1 MIQKLISLPPNT
13 VSDFYHVAGV
23 TQGEYF
29 ATCDP
34 IGARIGS
41 GGGTVWA
48 IEDAR
53 RAGVLQEDA
62 KRIILHAGGQSR
74 RLPAYAPAGK
84 IFTPIPVMRW
94 ARGERLTQN
103 LMTRQLPL
111 YEKMLEKAPAQ
122 LKTLIASGDVYIRC
136 DKPLAPIPDAD
147 VVVYGLW
154 DEQGAAGNHG
164 VFTMRRDGNGALDR
178 MLQKPTAAQLE
189 NISQTHFY
197 LLDIGVWLL
206 SDRALALLDKRSRE
220 RGVDGQYGN
229 YDLYS
234 EFGYALG
241 TNAPLPDAEIGE
253 LTVKVIPLD
262 GGGFYHYGTSRE
274 LISSTLRLQN
284 LVSDQR
290 AILHNN
296 SKPHPAM
303 FIQNARVTTG
313 LQKENSNLWIE
324 NACVGEGWSLAHDH
338 IITGVPENDW
348 TLTLGAGCCVDI
360 VPVDEEAWAARPY
373 GMNDRFKGAIADAE
387 TSYLGM
393 PFAQWAAER
402 GLDTEM
408 LFSADESADLQETPL
423 FPIVASVEQLGWVMR
438 WMTSEP
444 ELAIGRKIWLEAER
458 LSANRL
464 MERASVARIE
474 EQRIRFRAESLQLLS
489 TNHAKSV
496 FYQSDLA
503 ELASIYAAENVELPQ
518 PLTEEEPVMKRVHD
532 AMFRSR
538 VCSLSNRDEEAG
550 AWSRRAFRLLSESM
564 VEKLACDK
572 PLPRMTTHPDQI
584 VWGRSPVRIDLA
596 GGWTD
601 TPPYCL
607 LEGSA
612 VVNIGIELN
621 GQPPLQ
627 VYVKPGRDFAI
638 TLRSID
644 LGAQETVHTFDELR
658 AFNKLGSPFSIPK
671 AALALVGF
679 LPEFCCERFAS
690 LEEQLRA
697 FGCGIEV
704 TLLAAIPAGS
714 GLGTSS
720 VLGGTVLGALSS
732 FCGLAWDRQEVC
744 NQTLVLEQLLTSGG
758 GWQDQYGGILP
769 GVKLLTTTDG
779 LLQRPETRWA
789 SDALFT
795 DPQYNACHLLYYTG
809 ITRTAKNILG
819 EIVKNM
825 FLNSEPHLRLLRE
838 MRQHALDLFEVL
850 QRNDWANYGRM
861 IGTTWKQNQL
871 LDPGTNPAEV
881 AALIDR
887 VADYCSGYK
896 LPGAGGGGYLYM
908 VAKDPEAALRIRRA
922 LTEVPSNAN
931 GRFVEMSISR
941 TGLEISKS

>member
-1 MIQKLISLPPNT
+1 MIQKLISLPPNA
-13 VSDFYHVAGV
+13 VSSFYRVANAAE
-23 TQGEYF
+23 GEYF

-34 IGARIGS
+34 VGARIGS
-41 GGGTVWA
+41 GGGTAWA
-48 IEDAR
+48 LEDAR
-53 RAGVLQEDA
+53 NAGVLREEN

-103 LMTRQLPL
+103 LMTRQLAL
-111 YEKMLEKAPAQ
+111 YEKMLQKAPANQ
-122 LKTLIASGDVYIRC
+122 KTLIASGDVYIHT
-136 DKPLAPIPDAD
+136 DKPLGEIPEAD

-154 DEQGAAGNHG
+154 DETGAASNHG
-164 VFTMRRDGNGALDR
+164 VFAIRRDGNGALDR
-178 MLQKPTAAQLE
+178 MLQKPSAETLAE
-189 NISQTHFY
+189 ISQSHLY

-220 RGVDGQYGN
+220 RGVNGALGN

-241 TNAPLPDAEIGE
+241 TNAPLHDPEIGE
-253 LTVKVIPLD
+253 LTVKVLPLE

-290 AILHNN
+290 SILQNHH
-296 SKPHPAM
+296 KPHPSI
-303 FIQNARVTTG
+303 FIQNARVDHP
-313 LQKENSNLWIE
+313 LCKENPNLWIE
-324 NACVGEGWSLAHDH
+324 NAHIASQWSLTHEH
-338 IITGVPENDW
+338 VITGVPVNDW
-348 TLTLGAGCCVDI
+348 SLALPAGVCIDV
-360 VPVDEEAWAARPY
+360 VPVDGAAYAARPY
-373 GMNDRFKGAIADAE
+373 GFNDPFKGSIADAATLYQGIAFE
-387 TSYLGM
+387 AWTSR
-393 PFAQWAAER
+393 R
-402 GLDTEM
+402 GIASQFEAFGAM
-408 LFSADESADLQETPL
+408 DLQETPL
-423 FPIVASVEQLGWVMR
+423 FPVVDSIADLGLVLR

-444 ELAIGRKIWLEAER
+444 ELEAGRTIWLRSER
-458 LSANRL
+458 LSANQL
-464 MERASVARIE
+464 MERASVLRLE
-474 EQRIRFRAESLQLLS
+474 EQRIAFRLESLQLLAR
-489 TNHAKSV
+489 NHAKSV
-496 FYQSDLA
+496 FYHSDLA
-503 ELASIYAAENVELPQ
+503 QIATLYAENELALPA
-518 PLTEEEPVMKRVHD
+518 PLPANEPMMKRVHD

-538 VCSLSNRDEEAG
+538 TLALKGMEQEATQRSND
-550 AWSRRAFRLLSESM
+550 AFGLLSGSM
-564 VEKLACDK
+564 VEAMAGKK
-572 PLPRMTTHPDQI
+572 QLPVMTTHSDQI

-607 LEGSA
+607 LEGGA
-612 VVNIGIELN
+612 VVNVAIELN

-627 VYVKPGRDFAI
+627 VYVKPSRTYEI
-638 TLRSID
+638 ILRSID
-644 LGAQETVHTFDELR
+644 LGAHETVRTFEELR

-671 AALALVGF
+671 ASLALVGF
-679 LPEFCCERFAS
+679 LPEFCKETFGS

-720 VLGGTVLGALSS
+720 VLGGTVLGALSN
-732 FCGLAWDRQEVC
+732 FCGLSWDKNEVC

-769 GVKLLTTTDG
+769 GVKLFTTSAG
-779 LLQRPETRWA
+779 ISQRPEARWA

-795 DPQYNACHLLYYTG
+795 DAATRECHLLYYTG

-825 FLNSEPHLRLLRE
+825 FLNSESHLRLLRE
-838 MRQHALDLFEVL
+838 MRQHAYETFDAL
-850 QRNDWANYGRM
+850 QHNNWDAYGRM
-861 IGTTWKQNQL
+861 IAQTWQQNQL
-871 LDPGTNPAEV
+871 LDPGTNPAAV
-881 AALIDR
+881 ASLIAR
-887 VADYCSGYK
+887 VSDYCSGYK

-908 VAKDPEAALRIRRA
+908 VAKDPQAALRIRQE
-922 LTEVPSNAN
+922 LTQNPPNGNA
-931 GRFVEMSISR
+931 RFVEMHVSGK
-941 TGLEISKS
+941 GLEISRS